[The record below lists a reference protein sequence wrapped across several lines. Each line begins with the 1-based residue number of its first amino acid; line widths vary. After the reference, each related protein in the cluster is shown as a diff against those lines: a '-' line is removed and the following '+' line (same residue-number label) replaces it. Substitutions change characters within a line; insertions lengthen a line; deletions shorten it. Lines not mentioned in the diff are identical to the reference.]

1 MTILFQKGLRL
12 HCQQKNQNPSNT
24 LIRLFKPFFKFIHQ
38 LSNMDLTS
46 DEYSVKTRLAKI
58 IASEIILSNEA
69 WAIFKKWRVNFK
81 VSQNELAKELKVS
94 PSVVCDYESGRRK
107 SPGIKIIKRYIEAL
121 FSIDEK
127 KGSEILKSFSEST
140 KPKPE
145 SSIMDVKE
153 FFGGV
158 GIKDFCKI
166 TESEFIY
173 PPDSNKEIFGYTIVD
188 SIRAITEMSF
198 QDLAKIYGSTTQ
210 RALIF
215 TKVSTGRTPIVA
227 IKLTNLKPALVILH
241 GLQSPIDPVAKM
253 IAEHE
258 KIPLAICKLEKPE
271 HLIERLKKIE

>member
-1 MTILFQKGLRL
+1 MVLD
-12 HCQQKNQNPSNT
+12 P
-24 LIRLFKPFFKFIHQ
+24 
-38 LSNMDLTS
+38 
-46 DEYSVKTRLAKI
+46 DEFGVKTRLAKT

-69 WAIFKKWRVNFK
+69 WVVFKKWRTNFK
-81 VSQNELAKELKVS
+81 VSQNELAKELHVS

-121 FSIDEK
+121 FSMDEK
-127 KGSEILKSFSEST
+127 KGGEILKVFSETT
-140 KPKPE
+140 KRSPD

-158 GIKDFCKI
+158 GIKDFCKM

-173 PPDSNKEIFGYTIVD
+173 SPDSNKEIFGYTIID

-198 QDLAKIYGSTTQ
+198 QDLAKVYGSTTQ

-241 GLQSPIDPVAKM
+241 GLQTPIDPVAKM

-258 KIPLAICKLEKPE
+258 KIPLAICKLEKAE
-271 HLIERLKKIE
+271 DLIEKLRKIE